1 MSLPFFIAKRYLFSK
16 KSHNA
21 INIISMVS
29 VCGVV
34 LATIAL
40 VCALSVYNG
49 FSDLFSTLF
58 SNFDP
63 DLKISPRTG
72 KVFVPT
78 DSLFLHVRTLP
89 EVEHC
94 SEVLED
100 NALVRYRDRQQLA
113 VIKGVDDEYALTVG
127 IDSILYDGRFVLQD
141 PVASYAT
148 IGIGL
153 ASSLGISVGFQSP
166 LEIYSPKR
174 NEKVNLANP
183 ATSFET
189 EKAFIGGVF
198 CVSQALYDEQYML
211 LPLSC
216 VRRLLR
222 YKTEVSALELKL
234 KEGSDVEAVK
244 ERIAAMIGERFC
256 VEDRYE
262 QQASSYRMLQ
272 IEKWMTFF
280 ILAFILSIALFN
292 VVGSLSML
300 IIEKKTDTQMLR
312 NMGASERLIKQIFL
326 FEGWMIAGMGAIVG
340 IAVGLFLCFIQQY
353 FGIIKLGVEGAFIV
367 DAYPVRVAFLDVV
380 AVFLTVMGVGFL
392 AAWYP
397 VVGLMREGSGDIRKG

>member
-78 DSLFLHVRTLP
+78 DSLFQQVQALP
-89 EVEHC
+89 EVEFC

-113 VIKGVDDEYALTVG
+113 VVKGVDEQYASAVS
-127 IDSILYDGRFVLQD
+127 IDSILYDGQFILQD

-148 IGIGL
+148 LGIGL
-153 ASSLGISVGFQSP
+153 ASALGVNVGFQSP

-174 NEKVNLANP
+174 NEKVNLTNP
-183 ATSFET
+183 STSFET
-189 EKAFIGGVF
+189 ENAFIGGVF
-198 CVSQALYDEQYML
+198 CVSQAQYDEHYML
-211 LPLSC
+211 LPLAS

-222 YKTEVSALELKL
+222 YKTEVSALELKI
-234 KEGSDVEAVK
+234 KEGCDIEAVK
-244 ERIAAMIGERFC
+244 QQISTIIGKDYA
-256 VEDRYE
+256 VENRYE
-262 QQASSYRMLQ
+262 QQASSYRMLK

-312 NMGASERLIKQIFL
+312 NMGADERLIKQIFL
-326 FEGWMIAGMGAIVG
+326 FEGWLIAGMGATVGIIVG
-340 IAVGLFLCFIQQY
+340 LLLCYIQQF
-353 FGIIKLGVEGAFIV
+353 FGIIQLGVSGAFIV
-367 DAYPVRVAFLDVV
+367 DAYPVRVDPWDVV
-380 AVFLTVMGVGFL
+380 AVFLTVMTIGFL

-397 VVGLMREGSGDIRKG
+397 VVSLMRKTKG